1 MTGGARAAEPTS
13 RSNRPALR
21 RQAIAR
27 HVLANGTVTAA
38 ALAEEFGISVMTVH
52 RDLDE
57 LERHGVVR
65 KHRGGVTAQP
75 SSVFES
81 HLTYRMGQAAAAK
94 AAIAREARNLVEPG
108 MAVMLDDS
116 TSVLALAHLL
126 DEVNPLTVITNFV
139 EVIRLATGWPGT
151 RVIALGGEYN
161 APHDSFLGVPCI
173 EALANLR
180 VDVLFASTST
190 VSGGFVYHQEQEIV
204 LVKRAMLTAAARKV
218 LLVDSSKL
226 GRLALHRLAPLS
238 DFDVVITDD
247 GADPEAVRQMR
258 EERVQVIVAA
268 AGALAAAGDGPEGS
282 TRVAG
287 TDGAAGAQPALP
299 GPRNSSRASARPGR
313 AG

>member
-1 MTGGARAAEPTS
+1 MPRSGGRGPVT
-13 RSNRPALR
+13 R
-21 RQAIAR
+21 RRAIAQE
-27 HVLANGTVTAA
+27 VLANGTVSAA
-38 ALAEEFGISVMTVH
+38 ALAEQFGISLMTVH

-57 LERHGVVR
+57 LERQGVVR

-81 HLTYRMGQAAAAK
+81 HLTYRMGQAADAK
-94 AAIAREARNLVEPG
+94 AAIAREARQLVDPG
-108 MAVMLDDS
+108 MAIMLDDS
-116 TSVLALAHLL
+116 TSVLALAQLL
-126 DEVNPLTVITNFV
+126 DDVSPLTVITNFV
-139 EVIRLATGWPGT
+139 EVIRIATSWPDT

-218 LLVDSSKL
+218 LLVDSNKL
-226 GRLALHRLAPLS
+226 DRLALHRLAPLS

-247 GADPEAVRQMR
+247 AADPEAVRQMR
-258 EERVQVIVAA
+258 EEHVEVIVAVTDPQANPA
-268 AGALAAAGDGPEGS
+268 ATVSGGPE
-282 TRVAG
+282 
-287 TDGAAGAQPALP
+287 
-299 GPRNSSRASARPGR
+299 
-313 AG
+313 